1 MDTQDNQER
10 LTICERQFKDHH
22 DQCIGFYC
30 HDPALSGFGT
40 EKTLSTQNLSADNS
54 RCDLKW
60 HPFAPAREA
69 QYPEMTAKPTTYDGV
84 PIDAQMD
91 SFKQPYEVCE
101 WDQDIGNKAIKARN
115 LWNER
120 GPVELSTI
128 PEYKP
133 CGHSLININRK
144 GMPVNRDGIVNT
156 AENLKSPEKESDL
169 LNLSRTLVQG
179 DTSVRGLKGQYCVEK
194 TLKTRYRITPQLD
207 LQYSQTTVDPQLFKR
222 QLFTEYD
229 TKKNQ
234 SWKAPHLFRNYTKAK
249 ISV

>member
-1 MDTQDNQER
+1 MDPQEPR
-10 LTICERQFKDHH
+10 NELTICEKQFKDQHRE
-22 DQCIGFYC
+22 CIGYYC
-30 HDPALSGFGT
+30 HDPVLSGFGN
-40 EKTLSTQNLSADNS
+40 ERTLSTQNLSADNS

-60 HPFAPAREA
+60 YPFAPAREA
-69 QYPEMTAKPTTYDGV
+69 QYPEMTAKPMTYDGV

-91 SFKQPYEVCE
+91 SFKQPFEVCE
-101 WDQDIGNKAIKARN
+101 WDQDVGNKAMKARN

-120 GPVELSTI
+120 GTVELSPI

-133 CGHSLININRK
+133 CGPSAVNITRK

-156 AENLKSPEKESDL
+156 AENLRNPDKESDL

-179 DTSVRGLKGQYCVEK
+179 DTSVRGLNGQYCVEK
-194 TLKTRYRITPQLD
+194 TLKARHRITPQLD

-222 QLFTEYD
+222 QLFTDYD
-229 TKKNQ
+229 TEKNR
-234 SWKAPHLFRNYTKAK
+234 SWKAPHLFRNSTKAK